1 MLTVIKFSVRGFSW
15 MHGNWPCTVLFKILS
30 KNPFDDNVYAPQNMY
45 IVYSHTITLIFC
57 ICQLPVRFLEQQM
70 CVNRPCFVFSSFSK
84 NTLDKTVLQLKL
96 DIHPFSW
103 HKAWVNTFLFL
114 TTISVWWSGKG
125 REQTGPLSHLTNI
138 CGVGRGVGRWTLGP
152 LNPSLTTPSPL
163 SSLP

>member
-1 MLTVIKFSVRGFSW
+1 
-15 MHGNWPCTVLFKILS
+15 MHGNWPCTVLLKILS
-30 KNPFDDNVYAPQNMY
+30 KNQFDDNVYAPQNIY
-45 IVYSHTITLIFC
+45 IVYSHTITIIFC

-114 TTISVWWSGKG
+114 TTKSVWWSGNGGSKQDHYLISQIYAG
-125 REQTGPLSHLTNI
+125 WGGGLVDGLL
-138 CGVGRGVGRWTLGP
+138 V
-152 LNPSLTTPSPL
+152 PSIRHSP
-163 SSLP
+163 PPPPFPRCRNTRMDR